1 MRRLVSRLV
10 SHLKGSPY
18 ELPADIPLSV
28 LAELIVTRGVAAL
41 RALWVLR
48 RLPRGLGGL
57 VFIEPGVVVRRRRQL
72 HLGRGATLARGVF
85 VDAFS
90 RNGVAIGSNVCIGA
104 YTIIRASGVITAP
117 GVGVTIGDN
126 SGIGEFSF
134 IGAAGGVR
142 IGNDV
147 IMGQR
152 VGFHAEN
159 HVADAINRPIRLQ
172 GVTHQGIVV
181 EDDVWVGAGV
191 IFLDGAH
198 VGRGSIV
205 AAGAVVRGR
214 FAPYAVIAGVP
225 ARVVRMR
232 RCIAEA
238 D

>member
-1 MRRLVSRLV
+1 MRRLVARLV
-10 SHLKGSPY
+10 SRLKGSPY
-18 ELPADIPLSV
+18 ELPADVPLSV
-28 LAELIVTRGVAAL
+28 IAGLIVARGVAAL
-41 RALWVLR
+41 RGLWVLR
-48 RLPRGLGGL
+48 RLPRGLGSL
-57 VFIEPGVVVRRRRQL
+57 VFVEPGVILRRRRQL
-72 HLGRGATLARGVF
+72 HLGRGITLGRGVF
-85 VDAFS
+85 IDAYS
-90 RNGVAIGSNVCIGA
+90 RDGVAIGSNVNIGA

-117 GVGVTIGDN
+117 GVGLTIGDN

-142 IGNDV
+142 IGSDV

-159 HVADAINRPIRLQ
+159 HVADAIDRPIRLQ
-172 GVTHQGIVV
+172 GVTHQGIVI
-181 EDDVWVGAGV
+181 EDDVWVGAGA

-214 FAPYAVIAGVP
+214 FAPYAVLAGVP

-232 RCIAEA
+232 DCVAKA
-238 D
+238 H